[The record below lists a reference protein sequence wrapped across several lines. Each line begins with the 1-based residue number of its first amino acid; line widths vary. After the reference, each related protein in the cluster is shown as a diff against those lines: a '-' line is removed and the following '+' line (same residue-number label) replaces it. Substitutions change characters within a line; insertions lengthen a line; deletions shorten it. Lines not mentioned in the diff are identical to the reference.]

1 MTMKK
6 LTAMFLS
13 LLMCFSLLAVTAQA
27 AYSPDDASAPGV
39 IGSGEISVIPGDG
52 DEDPDEP
59 GVSGLNDFHWPDPV
73 DHSPTDR

>member
-13 LLMCFSLLAVTAQA
+13 LLICFSLLAVTAQA
-27 AYSPDDASAPGV
+27 AYSPDDSSAPGA

-59 GVSGLNDFHWPDPV
+59 GVSVQSKGPSLPNPRDEV
-73 DHSPTDR
+73 PTD